1 MGIRVVR
8 GREFTSQDRAG
19 AQPVIMINETLS
31 RRLWPDED
39 PIGKR
44 LRLGGPSAP
53 EAEVVGVAVDGK
65 YATLGENARSF
76 TWRPLLQSYSSN
88 MTLVVRTTGNPE
100 ALSAAIREQ
109 IQSLDPNLPV
119 TQITTLA
126 ERVDFAL
133 FPARSGAALL
143 GAFGLLALGLAATGI
158 YGVIAYSVS
167 QRTQEFGIRMA
178 LGADGV
184 DVRRLVLREGLK
196 VVLIGV
202 TAGLALSL
210 AAARLIAGFLYGVGA
225 NDPLT
230 FVGVALLLTA
240 VALLACYLPARRAT
254 KVDPMIALRCE

>member
-1 MGIRVVR
+1 SSKM
-8 GREFTSQDRAG
+8 T
-19 AQPVIMINETLS
+19 MI
-31 RRLWPDED
+31 
-39 PIGKR
+39 
-44 LRLGGPSAP
+44 
-53 EAEVVGVAVDGK
+53 
-65 YATLGENARSF
+65 
-76 TWRPLLQSYSSN
+76 
-88 MTLVVRTTGNPE
+88 VRTTGNPE
-100 ALSAAIREQ
+100 TLSAAIRER

-119 TQITTLA
+119 AQITTLA

-133 FPARSGAALL
+133 FSARLGAALL

-178 LGADGV
+178 LGADGA
-184 DVRRLVLREGLK
+184 DMRRLVLREGLK

-210 AAARLIAGFLYGVGA
+210 AAARLIASFLYGVGA

-254 KVDPMIALRCE
+254 KVDPMVALRVE

>member
-1 MGIRVVR
+1 
-8 GREFTSQDRAG
+8 
-19 AQPVIMINETLS
+19 MINETLA
-31 RRLWPDED
+31 RRLWPGED

-44 LRLGGPSAP
+44 LRLGGPADP
-53 EAEVVGVAVDGK
+53 EAEVIGVARDGK
-65 YATLGENARSF
+65 YATLGENARPYIY
-76 TWRPLLQSYSSN
+76 RPLLQSYAST
-88 MTLVVRTTGNPE
+88 MTLVVRTTGDPDK
-100 ALSAAIREQ
+100 LSAAVREQ
-109 IQSLDPNLPV
+109 IQSLNPNLPV
-119 TQITTLA
+119 SQITTLA
-126 ERVDFAL
+126 ERIDFAL
-133 FPARSGAALL
+133 FPARLAAALL

-178 LGADGV
+178 LGADGA

-230 FVGVALLLTA
+230 FAGVALLLTA
-240 VALLACYLPARRAT
+240 VALLACYLPAWRVT

>member
-1 MGIRVVR
+1 MVQAARTTVTRNGEHCDANRAYRSDRSQVGLDSTVQVVAGDRVTIEKVVTM
-8 GREFTSQDRAG
+8 FTSQDRAG
-19 AQPVIMINETLS
+19 AQPVIMINETMS
-31 RRLWPDED
+31 RRLWPGED

-76 TWRPLLQSYSSN
+76 TWRPLLQSYSSK

-133 FPARSGAALL
+133 FSARLGAALL
-143 GAFGLLALGLAATGI
+143 GAFGLLALSLASTGI
-158 YGVIAYSVS
+158 YGVIAYYLDH
-167 QRTQEFGIRMA
+167 RNDDETY
-178 LGADGV
+178 
-184 DVRRLVLREGLK
+184 LRER
-196 VVLIGV
+196 
-202 TAGLALSL
+202 SSQ
-210 AAARLIAGFLYGVGA
+210 AAALREVIEARQGTGLRDRLR
-225 NDPLT
+225 
-230 FVGVALLLTA
+230 
-240 VALLACYLPARRAT
+240 ARRS
-254 KVDPMIALRCE
+254 P

>member
-1 MGIRVVR
+1 VR

-31 RRLWPDED
+31 RRLWPGED

-44 LRLGGPSAP
+44 LRLGGPSAQ
-53 EAEVVGVAVDGK
+53 EAEVVGVALDGK

-100 ALSAAIREQ
+100 ALSAALRER

-119 TQITTLA
+119 AQITTLA
-126 ERVDFAL
+126 AQVDFAL
-133 FPARSGAALL
+133 FPARLGAALL

-178 LGADGV
+178 LGAEGA

-254 KVDPMIALRCE
+254 KVDPMVALRVE